1 MHLINEIGHRIEV
14 ESCALA
20 GEQTTTSV
28 MNEMARINTKEDG
41 SNIFPYNAFNV
52 HILSTDHKLPHFHVL
67 SNGWNISF
75 YISNGELYKINK
87 EGKDSKTYKY
97 IIENVKIWLISKCAI
112 IPQIT
117 NQQNGI
123 AIWEQL
129 HS

>member
-1 MHLINEIGHRIEV
+1 MHNAKLYISWYVRDCKLRYGQ
-14 ESCALA
+14 ES
-20 GEQTTTSV
+20 TFD
-28 MNEMARINTKEDG
+28 NTKEDG
-41 SNIFPYNAFNV
+41 CSIFPYNAFNV
-52 HILSTDHKLPHFHVL
+52 HILSTDHKLPHFHIL

-97 IIENVKIWLISKCAI
+97 IIENVKIWLTSKCAI